1 MKSSNQNNHNGFN
14 LDNIDFRI
22 ISLMILDQDNKQISS
37 ALDSIKYNPKKNTQ
51 NIGIRIG

>member
-37 ALDSIKYNPKKNTQ
+37 TLDSIKYNPKKNTQ